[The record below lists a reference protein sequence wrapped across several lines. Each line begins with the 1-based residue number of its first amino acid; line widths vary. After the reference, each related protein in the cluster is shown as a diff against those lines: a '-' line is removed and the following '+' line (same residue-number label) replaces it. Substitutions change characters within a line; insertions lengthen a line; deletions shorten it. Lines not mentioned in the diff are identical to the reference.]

1 MLSSK
6 PLFSLAR
13 EGHEEV
19 CVQGEIVLVGA
30 RGVLFGTSDHPSLLP
45 ARSLLKPL
53 QFQATKLAAAGSEL
67 PLPHVA
73 ALGSI
78 SATATQVSELM
89 RWHGVPALQEPLL
102 LPAALPLDPAHRG
115 RLLEQGSRPSRY
127 FHPCFSKHMAIL
139 EACRSW
145 GWSLAG
151 YDSPSHPFHAELLG
165 LLAPHLDREARD
177 VEFVRDGCQLL
188 TPVLSLLEMA
198 RIYRHLAT
206 SARGGAEAR
215 IREGMQAHP
224 EWIGAKDRFDTR
236 LMQQNPGRLIAKE
249 GADGLLAIGV
259 GPTQAEPDGVGL
271 VVKLASGHQPAWAAL
286 AAAPFLE
293 QLGLQPV
300 HDATPGQDIV
310 CHADPRRISP
320 SVWDI
325 SPSLD
330 EKIAVWPGDTA
341 FRRELVAEIGVP
353 ASSSGASWN
362 LTVSSIQT
370 TVHVGAHADAPN
382 HFISGAAGID
392 VVPLTPYRGLCQ
404 VLELVKARGSL
415 IGPEDL
421 AGISLRAPRLLF
433 KTGSFP
439 DPQQFNTDF
448 VAFSA
453 ELIPW
458 LEARGVILIGIDTPS
473 IDPFSSK
480 SLPTHHATRHGNGL
494 SILEGLDLSQ
504 VRADLYELIAL
515 PLRLQGA
522 DASPVRATL
531 WPLR

>member
-19 CVQGEIVLVGA
+19 CVHGEIALVGA
-30 RGVLFGTSDHPSLLP
+30 RGALFGTGDPPSLLP

-53 QFQATKLAAAGSEL
+53 QFQATRLALEGREL
-67 PLPHVA
+67 QLPHVA

-78 SATATQVSELM
+78 SATAHQVGELM
-89 RWHGVPALQEPLL
+89 RWHGAPALQEPLL
-102 LPAALPLDPAHRG
+102 LPAALPLDPGHRSQ
-115 RLLEQGSRPSRY
+115 LLERGSGPSRY

-145 GWSLAG
+145 GWSLAE
-151 YDSPSHPFHAELLG
+151 YDSPSHPFHAELLR
-165 LLAPHLDREARD
+165 LLAPHLDRGPRD
-177 VEFVRDGCQLL
+177 VEFVRDGCRLL
-188 TPVLSLLEMA
+188 TPVLSLREIA
-198 RIYRHLAT
+198 RIYRHLAA
-206 SARGGAEAR
+206 SASSAEAR
-215 IREGMQAHP
+215 IRQAMQRHP
-224 EWIGAKDRFDTR
+224 EWIGASDRFDTR
-236 LMQQNPGRLIAKE
+236 LMQQNPRRLIAKE

-271 VVKLASGHQPAWAAL
+271 VIKLAAGHQPAWAAL
-286 AAAPFLE
+286 AATPFLE
-293 QLGLQPV
+293 QLGLLPV
-300 HDATPGQDIV
+300 HDPTPGQDVIW
-310 CHADPRRISP
+310 HADPRRVSP

-330 EKIAVWPGDTA
+330 ESIAVWPGDTA
-341 FRRELVAEIGVP
+341 FRRELVTEIGAP
-353 ASSSGASWN
+353 GSSSGASWN
-362 LTVSSIQT
+362 LTVSSIRT

-382 HFISGAAGID
+382 HFIGGGVGID
-392 VVPLTPYRGLCQ
+392 AVPLTPYRGLCQ
-404 VLELVKARGSL
+404 VIDLVKARGSL
-415 IGPEDL
+415 IAPEDL

-433 KTGSFP
+433 KTGSYP

-448 VAFSA
+448 IAFSA

-480 SLPTHHATRHGNGL
+480 SLPTHHATRRGSGVA
-494 SILEGLDLSQ
+494 ILEGLELSQ

>member
-6 PLFSLAR
+6 PLFSLTR

-19 CVQGEIVLVGA
+19 CVQGEVVLVGA
-30 RGVLFGTSDHPSLLP
+30 RGVLFGTSDLPSLLP

-53 QFQATKLAAAGSEL
+53 QFQATRLALEGSEL
-67 PLPHVA
+67 QLPHVA

-78 SATATQVSELM
+78 SATATQVDELM
-89 RWHGVPALQEPLL
+89 RWHGVPALQEQLL
-102 LPAALPLDPAHRG
+102 LPATLPLDPAHRG
-115 RLLEQGSRPSRY
+115 RLLERGSGPSRY

-145 GWSLAG
+145 GWSLAD
-151 YDSPSHPFHAELLG
+151 YASPSHPFHAELLR
-165 LLAPHLDREARD
+165 LLAPHLDRGPRD

-188 TPVLSLLEMA
+188 TPVLSLLEIA

-206 SARGGAEAR
+206 SAKGAEAQ
-215 IREGMQAHP
+215 IRHAMQAHP
-224 EWIGAKDRFDTR
+224 EWIGASDRFDTR
-236 LMQQNPGRLIAKE
+236 LMQQNPGQLIAKE

-271 VVKLASGHQPAWAAL
+271 VIKLASGHQPAWAAL
-286 AAAPFLE
+286 AAAPFLA
-293 QLGLQPV
+293 QLGLRPV
-300 HDATPGQDIV
+300 HDPTPGQDV
-310 CHADPRRISP
+310 VWHAEPRRSSP
-320 SVWDI
+320 AVWDI
-325 SPSLD
+325 SPLLS
-330 EKIAVWPGDTA
+330 ETIAVWPGDTA
-341 FRRELVAEIGVP
+341 FRRELVAEIGAP
-353 ASSSGASWN
+353 ASSSEASWN
-362 LTVSSIQT
+362 LTVSSLRT

-382 HFISGAAGID
+382 HFIGGAAGID
-392 VVPLTPYRGLCQ
+392 AVPLTPYRGLCQ
-404 VLELVKARGSL
+404 VLDLDKARGSL

-433 KTGSFP
+433 KTGSYP
-439 DPQQFNTDF
+439 DPQHFNTDF

-480 SLPTHHATRHGNGL
+480 SLPTHHATRHGSGVA
-494 SILEGLDLSQ
+494 ILEGLELSH